1 MFKQLSNQV
10 RVASYKMPV
19 EINQGVCM
27 AGLGFSMGFSK
38 SIAIIATLKIEI
50 NKFKVLDLFV

>member
-27 AGLGFSMGFSK
+27 AGLGFSMRFSK

-50 NKFKVLDLFV
+50 NKFKVLDLLV

>member
-19 EINQGVCM
+19 EINQGVWM
-27 AGLGFSMGFSK
+27 AGLGLSMGFSQ
-38 SIAIIATLKIEI
+38 SIAIIATLKL
-50 NKFKVLDLFV
+50 KFKVLDLLV

>member
-27 AGLGFSMGFSK
+27 AGLGFCMRFSK
-38 SIAIIATLKIEI
+38 SIAIIATLKMEV
-50 NKFKVLDLFV
+50 NKFKVLGLLV

>member
-38 SIAIIATLKIEI
+38 SIAIITTLK
-50 NKFKVLDLFV
+50 

>member
-19 EINQGVCM
+19 EINQGVCI

-38 SIAIIATLKIEI
+38 SIAIIAILKIAI
-50 NKFKVLDLFV
+50 NKFKMLGLLV